1 MSQTEIIF
9 IRHAEAA
16 SSWENHSDPVL
27 SDLGITQSKN
37 LIHHNELQKLNNY
50 NFVSSP
56 KLRAIQTSEYLSK
69 KFNKELVIDSTFI
82 EIPSDNIH
90 LSKKREWFKEL
101 IKTKKD
107 DLPDNIKK
115 WKDDI
120 LIKTKSF
127 SQNTIIFTHFMVMNL
142 LVSEFK
148 SKDTLLCFYPDNTSI
163 LKIEIKNKEFKNFS
177 TEEGKKTFINL

>member
-56 KLRAIQTSEYLSK
+56 KLRAIQTSEYLTK

-82 EIPSDNIH
+82 EIPSDLSLIH
-90 LSKKREWFKEL
+90 
-101 IKTKKD
+101 I
-107 DLPDNIKK
+107 
-115 WKDDI
+115 
-120 LIKTKSF
+120 
-127 SQNTIIFTHFMVMNL
+127 
-142 LVSEFK
+142 
-148 SKDTLLCFYPDNTSI
+148 
-163 LKIEIKNKEFKNFS
+163 
-177 TEEGKKTFINL
+177 

>member
-16 SSWENHSDPVL
+16 ISWEKHSDPVL

-37 LIHHNELQKLNNY
+37 LIHHNDLQKLNNY
-50 NFVSSP
+50 DFVSSP
-56 KLRAIQTSEYLSK
+56 KLRAIQTSEYLTK
-69 KFNKELVIDSTFI
+69 KFNKELLIDNTFI

-90 LSKKREWFKEL
+90 LSKKKEWFNKL

-115 WKDDI
+115 WRDDI
-120 LIKTKSF
+120 LTKTKSF

-148 SKDTLLCFYPDNTSI
+148 SKDTLMCFYPENTSI
-163 LKIEIKNKEFKNFS
+163 LKIEIMNKEFKNFS
-177 TEEGKKTFINL
+177 TEKSKKTFINL